1 MNKLFTKY
9 RNIIVYSHDLFATFI
24 AWLFAFLLRFNFDV
38 PLEYI
43 QLMWNLLPIIILLQA
58 TTFFLSEI
66 YRSLWMF
73 SSVLDLKRII
83 YCALLLPAMFLLLRI
98 FPDLGVIIPYSIIIL
113 YPLIL
118 IILLS
123 MSRLMVRLYKEKGLT
138 FFGKKNV
145 GEPLVIIGAGAAT
158 NAIVKELSF
167 NNNFYV
173 AGILDNKPSLTHRE
187 IQGVRIL
194 GPINYLADAVKLF
207 DLKQVIILIPETKPL
222 ERKQATN
229 LAADLKL
236 KILIMPSA
244 DEIIQGKLIFS
255 RLKHVEVADLLGR
268 NIINLNTQL
277 LRQEMKG
284 KRILIS
290 GAGGSIGSELCRQLL
305 IIKPKIIVC
314 VDISEYAIYQLEQSL
329 SNQSHTTDLYFILA
343 DIKNSALIDGL
354 FGQYKPDIVFHAA
367 AYKHVPLIENDNVAA
382 GFTNNVVGTYRLADA
397 AIRAGVKKFV
407 LVSTDKAVKPVNIMG
422 ATKRLAEM
430 VCEGLQNKKNN
441 KTNFIVVRFGNVL
454 ESSGSVIPKFRS
466 QIASGGPITVTHQ
479 DITRFFMA
487 LPEAAQLV
495 LQASAMGKGGEIL
508 VLDMGQ
514 PIKIIDLAKSMINLS
529 GANESDIKIKI
540 TGLRPG
546 EKLYEEILI
555 DGEDILPTRHKKIF
569 IAKTKSVSM
578 AWLNSLMVWVE
589 SIPRKQES
597 VIKRE
602 LKKWVV
608 EYKQTSK

>member
-1 MNKLFTKY
+1 MFKNYKVTIAF
-9 RNIIVYSHDLFATFI
+9 IHDLFAIFA
-24 AWLFAFLLRFNFDV
+24 AWVFAYLLRFNFDI
-38 PLEYI
+38 PLEHM
-43 QLMWNLLPIIILLQA
+43 QMMWNLCPAIIFLQTVTYSLLG
-58 TTFFLSEI
+58 L
-66 YRSLWMF
+66 YRGLWRF
-73 SSVLDLKRII
+73 SSLPDLKRII
-83 YCALLLPAMFLLLRI
+83 YGALLLPVILFSLRI
-98 FPDLGVIIPYSIIIL
+98 VSDIGVNIPYSIIIL
-113 YPLIL
+113 YPLLL
-118 IILLS
+118 IIS
-123 MSRLMVRLYKEKGLT
+123 VSSSRFIVRLYKEKGLMLV
-138 FFGKKNV
+138 FKRNA
-145 GEPLVIIGAGAAT
+145 GEPLLIIGVGAAT

-173 AGILDNKPSLTHRE
+173 AGILDNEPTLTGRE

-194 GPINYLADAVKLF
+194 GAINYLADAVKLF
-207 DLKQVIILIPETKPL
+207 DLKQVIILIPKTKPL
-222 ERKQATN
+222 ERKQAAN

-244 DEIIQGKLIFS
+244 DEVIQGKLTFS

-284 KRILIS
+284 RKILIS

-305 IIKPKIIVC
+305 TIKPKIIVC
-314 VDISEYAIYQLEQSL
+314 IDVSEYAIYQLEQSL
-329 SNQSHTTDLYFILA
+329 NNQPHTTHLYFILA
-343 DIKNSALIDGL
+343 DIKNSTLIDGL
-354 FGQYKPDIVFHAA
+354 FNQYKPDIVFHAA

-382 GFTNNVVGTYRLADA
+382 GLTNNVVGTYRLADA
-397 AIRAGVKKFV
+397 AIRADVNKFV
-407 LVSTDKAVKPVNIMG
+407 LVSTDKAVNPVNIMG

-466 QIASGGPITVTHQ
+466 QIALGGPVTVTHQ

-578 AWLNSLMVWVE
+578 TWLNSLMVWVE

-597 VIKRE
+597 IIKRE

>member
-9 RNIIVYSHDLFATFI
+9 RNIIVYFHDLFVTFI

-38 PLEYI
+38 PLDYI

-123 MSRLMVRLYKEKGLT
+123 MSRLMVRLYKEKRLT

-194 GPINYLADAVKLF
+194 GTINYLADAVKLF

-277 LRQEMKG
+277 LRQEIKG

-329 SNQSHTTDLYFILA
+329 SNQSHSTDLYFILA